1 MAGDLRRRYF
11 TVDEESRVVPDPAA
25 AIRLVRESFP
35 GGKVSTLDG
44 LTVDFPDWRFTLR
57 PSNTEPV
64 MRLTLEAYRAGLAE
78 TRRDEL
84 LALLDSLR

>member
-1 MAGDLRRRYF
+1 M
-11 TVDEESRVVPDPAA
+11 DEESRAVSDPAA
-25 AIRLVRESFP
+25 AFRMVRESFP

-44 LTVDFPDWRFTLR
+44 LAIDFPDWRFTLR

-64 MRLTLEAYRAGLAE
+64 MRLTLEAYREGLAE

-84 LALLDSLR
+84 LALLERLR